1 MIMIKEPTLT
11 GDTPRFGNVV
21 PSPEAHA
28 ELTWFFNGAEQA
40 MDTPSNFCALLS
52 GASATSMEAVEDRLE
67 AMHAAGKINERL
79 KKVPTTYAL
88 LLAGLYTQ
96 RMWPAKLQRV
106 LGALTGAVDALPT
119 VRAQYLRAIVGAQT
133 RAKSVASWLEELVV
147 QGGRAAVADW
157 RQEAELACAIA
168 VGAYE
173 NARGH
178 GPSVVP
184 SEEG

>member
-1 MIMIKEPTLT
+1 VFREAHRRPSLTKEPAMTMIKEPTLL
-11 GDTPRFGNVV
+11 GDTPRFGNVA

-52 GASATSMEAVEDRLE
+52 GASPTSMEAVEDRLE

-96 RMWPAKLQRV
+96 RVWPAKLQRV
-106 LGALTGAVDALPT
+106 LGPLTGAVDSLPT

-133 RAKSVASWLEELVV
+133 RAKSVALWLGGAGGPGRARGRGRLAPGGGDGVRHR
-147 QGGRAAVADW
+147 GGR
-157 RQEAELACAIA
+157 L
-168 VGAYE
+168 
-173 NARGH
+173 
-178 GPSVVP
+178 
-184 SEEG
+184 